1 MFWSVRAIPSLTRSA
16 VGAAVTSVPP
26 SEIAPASAGS
36 APEISRSA
44 VVFPEPF
51 GPISAVVSPRRSSSE
66 KLSTATT
73 PP

>member
-1 MFWSVRAIPSLTRSA
+1 MFCSVRAIPRRTRSE
-16 VGAAVTSVPP
+16 VGAAVTSVPS

-44 VVFPEPF
+44 VVLPEPF
-51 GPISAVVSPRRSSSE
+51 GPISAAVSPRRSSSE
-66 KLSTATT
+66 KSSTAIT